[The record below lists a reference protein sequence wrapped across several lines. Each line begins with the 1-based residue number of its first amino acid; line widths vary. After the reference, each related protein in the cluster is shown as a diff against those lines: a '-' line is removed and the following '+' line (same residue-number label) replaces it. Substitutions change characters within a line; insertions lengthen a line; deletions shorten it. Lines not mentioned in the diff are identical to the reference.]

1 MSCYK
6 VYMPQLWGV
15 NHTKARNLRVTS
27 NLARI
32 LPYSIHATQKL
43 GKLFAQNPKILARNN
58 GLFITWP
65 FFISNKLTIWS
76 TFVKKIQL
84 Y

>member
-1 MSCYK
+1 MLTILKHEICVLLQTLHESCLIQ
-6 VYMPQLWGV
+6 YMRR
-15 NHTKARNLRVTS
+15 RNWESFSLKT
-27 NLARI
+27 
-32 LPYSIHATQKL
+32 
-43 GKLFAQNPKILARNN
+43 PKILARNN